1 MVITKDCEGN
11 DRMKIDKKRLEQLK
25 EFQDIIKY
33 YFKGIDI
40 INEALTHSS
49 YSNEYRG
56 KYIYNNERLEFLG
69 DSVLSTVVS
78 EYVYLKYRR
87 LPEGELTKIRANVV
101 CESSLACQAKSI
113 NLGKYL
119 LLGKGEE
126 VTGGRGRISIL
137 ADTFEAVI
145 GALYLDGGIETA
157 RKFILGMLEES
168 IELASAGNLFKDY
181 KTDLQEL
188 LQSRFDDKIS
198 YRVINETGPDHDKTF
213 EIEVVLGE
221 KVLGKGKGKSKKEA
235 EQNAAKKA
243 LD

>member
-1 MVITKDCEGN
+1 
-11 DRMKIDKKRLEQLK
+11 MKLDKKRLEQIK
-25 EFQDIIKY
+25 EFQDTIKY
-33 YFKGIDI
+33 QFKKTDI
-40 INEALTHSS
+40 INEALIHSS

-56 KYIYNNERLEFLG
+56 KNIYNNERLEFLG
-69 DSVLSTVVS
+69 DSVLDTVVS
-78 EYVYLKYRR
+78 EYVYTKYKD

-101 CESSLACQAKSI
+101 CEPSLARQAKSI

-126 VTGGRGRISIL
+126 VTGGRDRVSIL

-157 RKFILGMLEES
+157 RKFIINMLEDS
-168 IELASAGNLFKDY
+168 IKLASTGNLFKDY

-188 LQSRFDDKIS
+188 LQSKFDEKIS
-198 YRVINETGPDHDKTF
+198 YRVVSETGPDHDKTF
-213 EIEVVLGE
+213 EVEVILGE
-221 KVLGKGKGKSKKEA
+221 KVLGTGQGKSKKEA
-235 EQNAAKKA
+235 EQSAAKNA

>member
-1 MVITKDCEGN
+1 
-11 DRMKIDKKRLEQLK
+11 MKLDKKRLEQIE
-25 EFQDIIKY
+25 EFQNIIKY
-33 YFKGIDI
+33 QFKEIDI

-56 KYIYNNERLEFLG
+56 KHIYNNERLEFLG
-69 DSVLSTVVS
+69 DSVLSTVIS
-78 EYVYLKYRR
+78 EYVYLKYSN
-87 LPEGELTKIRANVV
+87 LPEGELTKMRANVV
-101 CESSLACQAKSI
+101 CEPSLARQAKSI
-113 NLGKYL
+113 DLGKYL

-126 VTGGRGRISIL
+126 VTGGRNRISIL

-157 RKFILGMLEES
+157 RKFILNMLKDS
-168 IELASAGNLFKDY
+168 IELASKGNLFRDY

-188 LQSRFDDKIS
+188 LQSKFDDKIS
-198 YRVINETGPDHDKTF
+198 YRVVDEIGPDHDKTF
-213 EIEVVLGE
+213 EIEVVLGD
-221 KVLGKGKGKSKKEA
+221 KVLGRGRGKSKKEA

>member
-1 MVITKDCEGN
+1 
-11 DRMKIDKKRLEQLK
+11 
-25 EFQDIIKY
+25 
-33 YFKGIDI
+33 
-40 INEALTHSS
+40 SS

-56 KYIYNNERLEFLG
+56 KHIHNNERLEFLG

-78 EYVYLKYRR
+78 EYVYLKYNN
-87 LPEGELTKIRANVV
+87 LPEGELTKVRANVV
-101 CESSLACQAKSI
+101 CESSLAHQAKSI
-113 NLGKYL
+113 DLGRYL
-119 LLGKGEE
+119 LLGRGEE
-126 VTGGRGRISIL
+126 VTGGRDRISIL

-157 RKFILGMLEES
+157 RKFILNMLEDS
-168 IELASAGNLFKDY
+168 IKLASTGGLFRDY

-198 YRVINETGPDHDKTF
+198 YRVIKEIGPDHDKTF
-213 EIEVVLGE
+213 EVEVVLGD
-221 KVLGKGKGKSKKEA
+221 KVLGKGRGKSKKEA

>member
-1 MVITKDCEGN
+1 
-11 DRMKIDKKRLEQLK
+11 MKLDKKRLEQIK

-33 YFKGIDI
+33 QFKKTNI

-69 DSVLSTVVS
+69 DSVLDTVVS
-78 EYVYLKYRR
+78 EYVYLRYKN

-101 CESSLACQAKSI
+101 CESSLARQAKSI

-126 VTGGRGRISIL
+126 VTGGRDRISIL

-157 RKFILGMLEES
+157 RKFILNMLEES
-168 IELASAGNLFKDY
+168 IKLASTGNLFKDY

-188 LQSRFDDKIS
+188 LQSKFDDKIS
-198 YRVINETGPDHDKTF
+198 YRVVSETGPDHDKTF
-213 EIEVVLGE
+213 EVEVVLGK
-221 KVLGKGKGKSKKEA
+221 KVLGKGQGKSKKEA
-235 EQNAAKKA
+235 EQSAAKRA